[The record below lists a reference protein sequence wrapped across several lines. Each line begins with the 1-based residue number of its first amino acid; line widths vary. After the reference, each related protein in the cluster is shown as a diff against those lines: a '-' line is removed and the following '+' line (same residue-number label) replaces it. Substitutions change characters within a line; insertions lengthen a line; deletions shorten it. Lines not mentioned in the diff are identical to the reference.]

1 MGYYDDHTMN
11 RGELKKKSSTKK
23 VFFASMLGG
32 IVGALAVV
40 ALLPILLD
48 WGAYIKPNQ
57 EANQQSIETST
68 VIPTDQVDFKKIQTD
83 ITYAVELTSEA
94 VVGVVNIQDGG
105 GNIFDPRPQG
115 QTEAGT
121 GSGVVYK
128 KEAGKAYIVTNQHV
142 IENASRV
149 EVSLSDGTRLEA
161 EVLGHD
167 RLTDLAV
174 LVVDGEKVT
183 KVAKLGNSDAITL
196 GEPVIAI
203 GNPLGLEFFG
213 SVTQGIIS
221 GTERMIPVAYD
232 RNGNPQWE
240 ADVIQTDAAINP
252 GNSGGALINLRGEVI
267 GINSMKISQSR
278 VEGIGFA
285 IPINAAKPIIE
296 DLEVHSEVRRPY
308 MGIELASLSEVS
320 LQHQRNTLKLSED
333 VTGGIVVIAAEPS
346 SPADKAGLTRYDV
359 IVKLDGKEV
368 KNTLELRKYL
378 YNEKKIG
385 DTMKVTYYRN
395 GEIRETEITLVKQ
408 ML

>member
-1 MGYYDDHTMN
+1 MGYYDDHMMN
-11 RGELKKKSSTKK
+11 RAEHKKKGSMKK
-23 VFFASMLGG
+23 VFFASVLGG
-32 IVGALAVV
+32 MVGALAVV
-40 ALLPILLD
+40 AMLPILLD

-57 EANQQSIETST
+57 ETTQQSIETST
-68 VIPTDQVDFKKIQTD
+68 VIPTDQVDYKKIQTN
-83 ITYAVELTSEA
+83 ITDAVELTSEA
-94 VVGVVNIQDGG
+94 VVGVVNIQQGG
-105 GNIFDPRPQG
+105 ASIFDARPQG

-174 LVVDGEKVT
+174 LVVDGEKVRT
-183 KVAKLGNSDAITL
+183 VAKLGNSDAITL

-285 IPINAAKPIIE
+285 IPVNAAKPIIE
-296 DLEVHSEVRRPY
+296 DLEMHSEVRRPY

-320 LQHQRNTLKLSED
+320 LQHQRGTLKLSED
-333 VTGGIVVIAAEPS
+333 VTGGIVVIATEPS
-346 SPADKAGLTRYDV
+346 SPADNAGLTRYDV

-385 DTMKVTYYRN
+385 DTMKVTFYRN

>member
-11 RGELKKKSSTKK
+11 RGEHKKKSSMKK

-40 ALLPILLD
+40 AMLPILLD

-68 VIPTDQVDFKKIQTD
+68 IIPTDQVDFKKIQTD
-83 ITYAVELTSEA
+83 ITDAVELTSEA

-105 GNIFDPRPQG
+105 GNIFDPRPQS

-174 LVVDGEKVT
+174 LVVDGEKVA

-296 DLEVHSEVRRPY
+296 DLEIHSEVRRPY